1 MGIGHLMRCLTLA
14 ETLRSRGVETRFICR
29 AHLGNMV
36 ELLERQA
43 MPVTVLPA
51 PAQSPN
57 VNSEDYA
64 SWLGVTQDEDAEQ
77 TIEALFGDRPDW
89 LVVDHYGLD
98 ADWEQRLRPHT
109 VKLMVID
116 DLADRRHD
124 CDLLLNQNYSEG
136 GENRYRDLVPES
148 CRLLLGPRYALLRP
162 DYVAYRRTLRPRDGM
177 VRRVLVF
184 LGGSDPHNMT
194 GLALE
199 GLSAPEFQHLEVDV
213 VVGANN
219 SHRVALEKQVSARPL
234 TNLYG
239 SRSHLADLMAYAD
252 LAIGAG
258 GGTTWERMCLGL
270 PSLVVSIADNQRP
283 ACEALD
289 RAELIQ
295 YIGSFRDVRSTDLV
309 EVLKRSIGNRE
320 RLLAR
325 STQNQLLVD
334 GLGALRLAEALHQ
347 TPADEL
353 RLRPAC
359 PDEVGLYF
367 NWANEPEVRRQAIHS
382 EPISWKSH
390 QEWFSNKFTDS
401 QSRPFVLL
409 AGALPVGQI
418 RFDRQGEEA
427 QIDYSLDALVR
438 ARGWET
444 QLVAM
449 GTALFHQSEPMRI
462 RVEGKDENPSSHGI
476 FVRLGFAHA
485 ESKGKPCFS
494 IAILSDR
501 TSWLNDYISELVLDW
516 LSAGHR
522 VLWVHDKH
530 DLRPGDFCF
539 YLSCGQIVPVS
550 ILSQYRH
557 NLVVH
562 ESDLPKG
569 KGWSPLSWQILEGRN
584 KISVTLFEAAK
595 KVDSGRI
602 YAQESLEFE
611 GHELIEELRVA
622 QARATR
628 NLCKRF
634 VSEYPAILAKAREQ
648 VGEESLYPRRKL
660 ADSKLNASQSIVDQF
675 ALLRIVDNERYPAF
689 FENDGYEYVIAIRKI
704 RQH

>member
-1 MGIGHLMRCLTLA
+1 MKVVFRADASIRMGIGHLMRCLTLA

-124 CDLLLNQNYSEG
+124 CDLLLNPNYSEG
-136 GENRYRDLVPES
+136 GENRYSNLIPEN
-148 CRLLLGPRYALLRP
+148 CRLLLEPRYALLRP
-162 DYVAYRRTLRPRDGM
+162 EYAAYRRTLRPRDGM

-184 LGGSDPHNMT
+184 FGGSDPHNMT

-199 GLSAPEFQHLEVDV
+199 GLSTPEFQHLEVDV

-234 TNLYG
+234 TNLHG
-239 SRSHLADLMAYAD
+239 SRAHLADLMAHAD

-283 ACEALD
+283 TCEALAQ
-289 RAELIQ
+289 AELIQ
-295 YIGSFRDVRSTDLV
+295 CIGSFRDVRPKDLV
-309 EVLKRSIGNRE
+309 EALKRSIGNRE
-320 RLLAR
+320 RLLA
-325 STQNQLLVD
+325 SSAENQLLVD
-334 GLGALRLAEALHQ
+334 GLGALRLAEVLHP
-347 TPADEL
+347 TPANKL

-359 PDEVGLYF
+359 PDDVGLYF
-367 NWANEPEVRRQAIHS
+367 NWANDPEVRRQAIHS
-382 EPISWKSH
+382 EPISWKGH
-390 QEWFSNKFTDS
+390 QEWFTNKLTDS
-401 QSRPFVLL
+401 QSLLFVLST
-409 AGALPVGQI
+409 GTLPVGQI
-418 RFDRQGEEA
+418 RFDRQGDEA

-438 ARGWET
+438 ARGWGA

-449 GTALFHQSEPMRI
+449 GSALVQQSEPIRI
-462 RVEGKDENPSSHGI
+462 RAEVKAENHSSRAV
-476 FVRLGFAHA
+476 FVRLGFNQA
-485 ESKGKPCFS
+485 ESAQGGGYMSFS
-494 IAILSDR
+494 
-501 TSWLNDYISELVLDW
+501 LD
-516 LSAGHR
+516 
-522 VLWVHDKH
+522 
-530 DLRPGDFCF
+530 
-539 YLSCGQIVPVS
+539 PVR
-550 ILSQYRH
+550 SQ
-557 NLVVH
+557 
-562 ESDLPKG
+562 
-569 KGWSPLSWQILEGRN
+569 Q
-584 KISVTLFEAAK
+584 
-595 KVDSGRI
+595 
-602 YAQESLEFE
+602 
-611 GHELIEELRVA
+611 
-622 QARATR
+622 
-628 NLCKRF
+628 
-634 VSEYPAILAKAREQ
+634 LAE
-648 VGEESLYPRRKL
+648 
-660 ADSKLNASQSIVDQF
+660 
-675 ALLRIVDNERYPAF
+675 
-689 FENDGYEYVIAIRKI
+689 
-704 RQH
+704 